1 MNDLVLLAGLL
12 HGPAYGY
19 ALKKTAGLIFGAS
32 ALHNNIVYPS
42 LRKFVQNGWVQV
54 SSVPGERG
62 QQRKQYRI
70 TAAGRK
76 YLIEQLKTF
85 GEREA
90 ADHGAFLLRVAFF
103 DVLPKTKCLEIM
115 AARKASLTARAA
127 RLAALRESTAA
138 QSYAATV
145 LYRLLAQ
152 GASELEWVGDLERK
166 YRADKGGN

>member
-19 ALKKTAGLIFGAS
+19 ALKKTAGLIFGAG

-42 LRKFVQNGWVQV
+42 LRKFMQNGWVQV

-76 YLIEQLKTF
+76 YLMEQLKAF

-90 ADHGAFLLRVAFF
+90 ADDGAFLFRVAFF
-103 DVLPKTKCLEIM
+103 GALPKTKCLQIL
-115 AARKASLTARAA
+115 AARKASLSARAA
-127 RLAALRESTAA
+127 RLAELRDSTKPES
-138 QSYAATV
+138 YGATV
-145 LYRLLAQ
+145 LDRLLAQ
-152 GASELEWVGDLERK
+152 AASDLEWVGDLERK